1 MLENKGAIRV
11 KKKMK
16 GQINL
21 IIAIV
26 ISTFLAV
33 SLKAVAVDAK
43 SQVQDSTTTY
53 QSQPDCRYKPCQ

>member
-1 MLENKGAIRV
+1 
-11 KKKMK
+11 MK

-21 IIAIV
+21 IVAIV
-26 ISTFLAV
+26 VSTFLAA
-33 SLKAVAVDAK
+33 SLEALAVDSK